1 MKNNKQPVVILV
13 GPTAVGKTNLSIQLA
28 KDLNAEIISGDSMQV
43 YKGMDIGTAKISEQE
58 TEGVPHH
65 LIDILDPADSFST
78 ADYQGLVRNK
88 ISEIAKKGKLPMI
101 VGGTGLYIQSVLYDY
116 TFTEEANDPAFRE
129 EMQKAAAQEGAEFL
143 HAKLAAADPE
153 AAKAIHPNNTRRVIR
168 ALEILHTSGKTMS
181 QHLKEQKRD
190 LLYNAVLIGL
200 TMDRD
205 TLYDRI
211 NQRVDLMME
220 AGLLPEVKRLYDR
233 KLRDCQSI
241 QAIGYKDLYAY
252 FDGFVTLS
260 EAVEQLKQNS
270 RRYAKRQLTWFR
282 NKMPVDWFDMTPP
295 VDMDLKKKEIFT
307 HIAGKL
313 QL

>member
-1 MKNNKQPVVILV
+1 MSFLV

-28 KDLNAEIISGDSMQV
+28 KSLNAEIISGDSMQV
-43 YKGMDIGTAKISEQE
+43 YKGMDIGTAKINEQE
-58 TEGVPHH
+58 MEGVPHH
-65 LIDILDPADSFST
+65 LIDILDPQDSFST
-78 ADYQGLVRNK
+78 ADYQSLVRNK
-88 ISEIAKKGKLPMI
+88 ISEIAKRGKLPMI

-116 TFTEEANDPAFRE
+116 TFTEEANDPAFR
-129 EMQKAAAQEGAEFL
+129 QSLQVAAVREGADFL

-153 AAKAIHPNNTRRVIR
+153 AAAAIHPNNTRRVIR

-181 QHLKEQKRD
+181 QHLQEQKRE
-190 LLYNAVLIGL
+190 LVYNAVLIGL

-205 TLYDRI
+205 TLYARI
-211 NQRVDLMME
+211 NQRVDMMME

-233 KLRDCQSI
+233 NVRDCQSI
-241 QAIGYKDLYAY
+241 QAIGYKELYAY

-260 EAVEQLKQNS
+260 DAVDQLKQNS

-282 NKMPVDWFDMTPP
+282 NKMQVAWFDMTPP
-295 VDMDLKKKEIFT
+295 VDMELKKKEIFT

-313 QL
+313 EL

>member
-1 MKNNKQPVVILV
+1 MNNTKQPVVILV

-28 KDLNAEIISGDSMQV
+28 KSLNAEIISGDSMQV
-43 YKGMDIGTAKISEQE
+43 YKGMDIGTAKINEQE
-58 TEGVPHH
+58 MEGVPHH
-65 LIDILDPADSFST
+65 LIDILDPQDSFST
-78 ADYQGLVRNK
+78 ADYQSLVRNK
-88 ISEIAKKGKLPMI
+88 ISEIAKRGKLPMI

-116 TFTEEANDPAFRE
+116 TFTEEANDPAFR
-129 EMQKAAAQEGAEFL
+129 QSLQVAAVREGADFL

-153 AAKAIHPNNTRRVIR
+153 AAAAIHPNNTRRVIR

-181 QHLKEQKRD
+181 QHLQEQKRE
-190 LLYNAVLIGL
+190 LVYNAVLIGL

-205 TLYDRI
+205 TLYARI
-211 NQRVDLMME
+211 NQRVDMMME

-233 KLRDCQSI
+233 NVRDCQSI
-241 QAIGYKDLYAY
+241 QAIGYKELYAY

-260 EAVEQLKQNS
+260 DAVDQLKQNS

-282 NKMPVDWFDMTPP
+282 NKMQVAWFDMTPP
-295 VDMDLKKKEIFT
+295 VDMELKKKEIFT

-313 QL
+313 EL

>member
-1 MKNNKQPVVILV
+1 VKNKKQPVVILV

-28 KDLNAEIISGDSMQV
+28 KALDAEIISGDSMQV

-88 ISEIAKKGKLPMI
+88 ISEIANRGKLPMI

-129 EMQKAAAQEGAEFL
+129 EMQKAAVQKGAEFL

-181 QHLKEQKRD
+181 QHLKEQKRE

-205 TLYDRI
+205 TLYERI

-220 AGLLPEVKRLYDR
+220 AGLLPEVKQLYDR
-233 KLRDCQSI
+233 KLRGCQSI
-241 QAIGYKDLYAY
+241 QAIGYKELYAY
-252 FDGFVTLS
+252 FDGFVTLF

-282 NKMPVDWFDMTPP
+282 NKMPIEWFDMTPP
-295 VDMDLKKKEIFT
+295 VDMELKKKEIFT

>member
-28 KDLNAEIISGDSMQV
+28 KALNAEIISGDSMQV

-143 HAKLAAADPE
+143 HAKLAVADPE

-181 QHLKEQKRD
+181 QHLKEQKRE

-205 TLYDRI
+205 TLYERI

-220 AGLLPEVKRLYDR
+220 AGLLPEVKQLYDR

-241 QAIGYKDLYAY
+241 QAIGYKELYAY

-295 VDMDLKKKEIFT
+295 VDMELKKKEIFT

>member
-1 MKNNKQPVVILV
+1 MNNTKQPVVILV

-28 KDLNAEIISGDSMQV
+28 KSLNAEIISGDSMQV
-43 YKGMDIGTAKISEQE
+43 YKGMDIGTAKINEQE
-58 TEGVPHH
+58 MEGVPHH
-65 LIDILDPADSFST
+65 LIDILDPQDSFST
-78 ADYQGLVRNK
+78 ADYQSLVRNK
-88 ISEIAKKGKLPMI
+88 ISEIAKRGKLPMI

-116 TFTEEANDPAFRE
+116 TFTEEANDPAFR
-129 EMQKAAAQEGAEFL
+129 QSLQVAAVREGADFL

-153 AAKAIHPNNTRRVIR
+153 AAAAIHPNSTRRVIR

-181 QHLKEQKRD
+181 QHLQEQKRE
-190 LLYNAVLIGL
+190 LVYNAVLIGL

-205 TLYDRI
+205 TLYARI
-211 NQRVDLMME
+211 NQRVDMMME

-233 KLRDCQSI
+233 NVRDCQSI
-241 QAIGYKDLYAY
+241 QAIGYKELYAY

-260 EAVEQLKQNS
+260 DAVDQLKQNS

-282 NKMPVDWFDMTPP
+282 NKMQVAWFDMTPP
-295 VDMDLKKKEIFT
+295 VDMELKKKEIFT

-313 QL
+313 EL

>member
-1 MKNNKQPVVILV
+1 
-13 GPTAVGKTNLSIQLA
+13 
-28 KDLNAEIISGDSMQV
+28 
-43 YKGMDIGTAKISEQE
+43 
-58 TEGVPHH
+58 
-65 LIDILDPADSFST
+65 
-78 ADYQGLVRNK
+78 
-88 ISEIAKKGKLPMI
+88 MI

-129 EMQKAAAQEGAEFL
+129 SMQMAAEREGADFL

-153 AAKAIHPNNTRRVIR
+153 AAAAIHPNNTRRVIR

-181 QHLKEQKRD
+181 QHLKEQKRE

-205 TLYDRI
+205 TLYERI
-211 NQRVDLMME
+211 NRRVDMMME
-220 AGLLPEVKRLYDR
+220 AGLLPEVKHLYD
-233 KLRDCQSI
+233 KNVRDCQSI
-241 QAIGYKDLYAY
+241 QAIGYKELYAY

-260 EAVEQLKQNS
+260 DAVEQLKQNS

-282 NKMPVDWFDMTPP
+282 NKMQVTWFDMTPP
-295 VDMDLKKKEIFT
+295 VDMELKKKEIFT

-313 QL
+313 EL

>member
-1 MKNNKQPVVILV
+1 MNNTKQPVVILV

-28 KDLNAEIISGDSMQV
+28 KSLNAEIISGDSMQV
-43 YKGMDIGTAKISEQE
+43 YKGMDIGTAKITEQE
-58 TEGVPHH
+58 MEGVPHH
-65 LIDILDPADSFST
+65 LIDILDPQDSFST

-88 ISEIAKKGKLPMI
+88 ISEIAKRGKLPMI

-116 TFTEEANDPAFRE
+116 TFTEEANDPAFRQS
-129 EMQKAAAQEGAEFL
+129 MQIAAEREGADFL

-153 AAKAIHPNNTRRVIR
+153 AAAVIHPNNTRRVIR

-181 QHLKEQKRD
+181 QHLKEQKRE

-205 TLYDRI
+205 TLYARI
-211 NQRVDLMME
+211 NQRVDMMME

-233 KLRDCQSI
+233 NVRDCQSI
-241 QAIGYKDLYAY
+241 QAIGYKELYAY

-260 EAVEQLKQNS
+260 DAVDQLKQNS

-282 NKMPVDWFDMTPP
+282 NKMQVAWFDMTPP
-295 VDMDLKKKEIFT
+295 VDMELKKKEIFT

-313 QL
+313 EL

>member
-1 MKNNKQPVVILV
+1 M
-13 GPTAVGKTNLSIQLA
+13 GKTNLSIQLA
-28 KDLNAEIISGDSMQV
+28 KSLNAEIISGDSMQV
-43 YKGMDIGTAKISEQE
+43 YKGMDIGTAKITEQE
-58 TEGVPHH
+58 MEGVPHH
-65 LIDILDPADSFST
+65 LIDILDPQDSFST
-78 ADYQGLVRNK
+78 ADYQSLVRNK
-88 ISEIAKKGKLPMI
+88 ISEIAKRGKLPMI

-116 TFTEEANDPAFRE
+116 TFTEEANDPAFRQSLQ
-129 EMQKAAAQEGAEFL
+129 MAAEREGADFL

-153 AAKAIHPNNTRRVIR
+153 AAAAIHPNNTRRVIR

-181 QHLKEQKRD
+181 QHLKEQKRE

-205 TLYDRI
+205 TLYARI
-211 NQRVDLMME
+211 NQRVDMMME

-233 KLRDCQSI
+233 NVRDCQSI
-241 QAIGYKDLYAY
+241 QAIGYKELFAH

-260 EAVEQLKQNS
+260 DAVDQLKQNS

-282 NKMPVDWFDMTPP
+282 NKMQVIWFDMTPP
-295 VDMDLKKKEIFT
+295 VDMELKKKEIFT

-313 QL
+313 EL